1 MNRSDQLD
9 ALGAALSKAQAA
21 IKVAAKDAN
30 NPFFKSQ
37 YADLPA
43 VWAACQKA
51 LTDNGLSFTQVPD
64 FDDAN
69 AWLETMILHS
79 SGQWISGR
87 YPVRPVKNDP
97 QGMGSAMTY
106 ARRYALAAM
115 VGVVAGD
122 EDDDGNAASGHT
134 KPTQREAIHGPS
146 TLKTPVASDA
156 YAPPDVKPLVTTD
169 KAANAKAWA
178 LREIPRIKTLGKDD
192 LDKFSERFKNARE
205 ELKVLD
211 PKTSVELEKALND
224 RLEAL
229 FA

>member
-9 ALGAALSKAQAA
+9 SLGAALSKAQAA

-146 TLKTPVASDA
+146 TLKAPVAADA
-156 YAPPDVKPLVTTD
+156 YAPVED

-192 LDKFSERFKNARE
+192 LDKFSERFKKARD

-211 PKTSVELEKALND
+211 PKTSVELEKALAD
-224 RLEAL
+224 RLEEL
-229 FA
+229 FQ